1 MPFYRSAAGMEAN
14 PGGTGL
20 GLAIVRDIAT
30 LHGATLALGQGGGGR
45 GLKVSLSLPAPAAAD

>member
-1 MPFYRSAAGMEAN
+1 VFMPFYRAQAALESN

-30 LHGATLALGQGGGGR
+30 VHGATLELAKAESGR
-45 GLKVSLSLPAPAAAD
+45 GLKVSVIFAAR